1 MNLRQESN
9 YQPIS
14 LDTSFERD
22 RNRETED
29 ALEWLYLGGITALQK
44 NEAVCPLFLLLL
56 LINDGIGRVS
66 LGMREKGGVT
76 GQGVKLEELVT
87 NDIVLCNVSR
97 QPVE

>member
-1 MNLRQESN
+1 MN
-9 YQPIS
+9 
-14 LDTSFERD
+14 D

-44 NEAVCPLFLLLL
+44 NEAVWPIFLLPL

-76 GQGVKLEELVT
+76 GQGVKMEETDNSYCYYVMCQDNL
-87 NDIVLCNVSR
+87 
-97 QPVE
+97 